1 MKPGSLNPKY
11 YSIMNIFDT
20 GQGDKE
26 KEYPGNIWGWKFS
39 FISLGI
45 IVVLSILA
53 IYKYSTLDQPPP
65 ILKDQ
70 STLQSD
76 SIDRQLPV
84 K

>member
-53 IYKYSTLDQPPP
+53 
-65 ILKDQ
+65 
-70 STLQSD
+70 
-76 SIDRQLPV
+76 
-84 K
+84 